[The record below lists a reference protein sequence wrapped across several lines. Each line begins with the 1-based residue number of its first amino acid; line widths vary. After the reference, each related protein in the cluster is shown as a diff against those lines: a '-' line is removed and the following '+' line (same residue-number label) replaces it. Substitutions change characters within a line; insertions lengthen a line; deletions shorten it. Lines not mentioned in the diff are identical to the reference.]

1 MYELFAGSP
10 IEQPLVAWLFGC
22 SFFFLFFIFGGS
34 DLIFD
39 LLYLFADL
47 IVTFGLDGRFECA
60 LGELSSLLLDP
71 ILLLFDFI
79 LPFAI

>member
-1 MYELFAGSP
+1 MDELFAGSP
-10 IEQPLVAWLFGC
+10 VEQPLVAWLFGC
-22 SFFFLFFIFGGS
+22 YFFFLFFVFGGP

-39 LLYLFADL
+39 LLYFFADL

-60 LGELSSLLLDP
+60 LRELSPLLLDP
-71 ILLLFDFI
+71 ILFLFDFI